1 MRRAE
6 SGFTIVELLV
16 SLVVVTQVL
25 LAVLLLV
32 DFSSKLARVQTN
44 VADMQ
49 QSLRVS
55 GQEIAS
61 EIRMAGAGGLPSKL
75 TGLGGAVRIID
86 NAGSTARIGGAGT
99 PEVMD
104 GTDVLIVR
112 GVFTSPLYHIDPK
125 VSTTF
130 WLDNL
135 ANPALA
141 TRGRVTVR
149 SQTPT
154 LIPQPLAPLIAAAN
168 PATGRPEAL
177 ILISP
182 RDSRIYS
189 VVELD
194 PANSDVSDPNNLT
207 IAFFITGGT
216 NMVQYRTFSPS
227 GVFHPDLTRCAFLGL
242 LEEHRF
248 YIREERSGLE
258 LTPKLSRARTYPGVD
273 APWNA
278 DATNWSLDLA
288 DNMLDLQL
296 TMGLDSTNG
305 GGSIIQDTDDTGNDD
320 RIFESADGQNDDW
333 LFNAPSDLAAD
344 VIWTNARLHYVRIN
358 LLAKADRRD
367 SKYQAPLLTKIENAT
382 FSAGHAYNVREQ
394 RMFRRRVL
402 QTLVNV
408 RNL

>member
-25 LAVLLLV
+25 IAVLLLV
-32 DFSSKLARVQTN
+32 DFSSKLSRVQAN

-61 EIRMAGAGGLPSKL
+61 EIRMAGAGGLPMRM

-86 NAGSTARIGGAGT
+86 NAGSSARIGGALT

-112 GVFTSPLYHIDPK
+112 GVFTSPLYHVDPK

-130 WLDNL
+130 TLNN

-141 TRGRVTVR
+141 TRGTVVIR
-149 SQTPT
+149 NQTPT
-154 LIPQPLAPLIAAAN
+154 LIPQSLAPLIDAVN
-168 PATGRPEAL
+168 KRRPEAL
-177 ILISP
+177 ILVSP
-182 RDSRIYS
+182 RDTRIYS

-194 PANSDVSDPNNLT
+194 PANSVVSDPTSLT
-207 IAFFITGGT
+207 IAFFVTGGT
-216 NMVQYRTFSPS
+216 YSTTYSTFSPS
-227 GVFHPDLTRCAFLGL
+227 GVFHPDLNRVAFVGL
-242 LEEHRF
+242 IEEHRF
-248 YIREERSGLE
+248 YIREDRVGADFAS
-258 LTPKLSRARTYPGVD
+258 KLARARTYLGVD
-273 APWNA
+273 APWGG
-278 DATNWSLDLA
+278 DAANWGLEIA
-288 DNMLDLQL
+288 DNVLDLQIS
-296 TMGLDSTNG
+296 MGLDSTNG
-305 GGSIIQDTDDTGNDD
+305 GGSIIQDTNDTGNDD
-320 RIFESADGQNDDW
+320 RIWEAADGLNDDW
-333 LFNAPSDLAAD
+333 LYNASADLAAD

-358 LLAKADRRD
+358 LLAKGDRRD
-367 SKYQAPLLTKIENAT
+367 TKYQAPLLTRIENET
-382 FSAGHAYNVREQ
+382 FTAAHAYNAREQ
-394 RMFRRRVL
+394 RMYRRRVL

>member
-1 MRRAE
+1 MRRSEA
-6 SGFTIVELLV
+6 GFTIVELLV

-32 DFSSKLARVQTN
+32 DFSSKLSRVQTN

-61 EIRMAGAGGLPSKL
+61 EIRMAGAGGLPSTL
-75 TGLGGAVRIID
+75 AGSAGAVRIRD
-86 NAGSTARIGGAGT
+86 NAASTALIGGAGT
-99 PEVMD
+99 PEVLD

-112 GVFTSPLYHIDPK
+112 GVFTSPLYHVDPK
-125 VSTTF
+125 VATTF
-130 WLDNL
+130 TLNN

-141 TRGRVTVR
+141 TRGTVTIR

-154 LIPQPLAPLIAAAN
+154 LIPQSLAPLIDAVN
-168 PATGRPEAL
+168 QRRPEAL
-177 ILISP
+177 ILTSP

-194 PANSDVSDPNNLT
+194 PANSIVSDPNNLT
-207 IAFFITGGT
+207 IAFLIAGGT
-216 NMVQYRTFSPS
+216 YTLQYAAFSPS
-227 GVFHPDLTRCAFLGL
+227 GVFHPDLNRCAFVGL

-248 YIREERSGLE
+248 YIREERAGTE
-258 LTPKLSRARTYPGVD
+258 LTPKLARARTYLGVD

-278 DATNWSLDLA
+278 DATNWSLDIA
-288 DNMLDLQL
+288 DNILDLQL
-296 TMGLDSTNG
+296 AMGMDSTNG
-305 GGSIIQDTDDTGNDD
+305 GGSIIQDTNDTGNDD
-320 RIFESADGQNDDW
+320 RIFEAADGQNDDW
-333 LFNAPSDLAAD
+333 LFNASSDLAAD
-344 VIWTNARLHYVRIN
+344 IIWTNARLHYVRIN
-358 LLAKADRRD
+358 LLAKTDRRD
-367 SKYQAPLLTKIENAT
+367 SKYQAPLLNRIENAT
-382 FSAGHAYNVREQ
+382 FTAAHAYNVREQ